1 MNEFDD
7 GRGNAGPA
15 RGWMMG
21 ADEIVR
27 RIGKGVRAAL
37 TTNERF
43 LGAEQFAFENADIR
57 PEYVATVK
65 SKRS

>member
-43 LGAEQFAFENADIR
+43 LGAEQFAFEK
-57 PEYVATVK
+57 VLST
-65 SKRS
+65 